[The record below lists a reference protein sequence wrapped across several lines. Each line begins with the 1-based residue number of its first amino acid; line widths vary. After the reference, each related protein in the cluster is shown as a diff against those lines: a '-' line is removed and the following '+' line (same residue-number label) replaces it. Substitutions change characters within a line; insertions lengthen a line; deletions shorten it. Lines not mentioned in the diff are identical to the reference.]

1 MRLTMAAIAAGI
13 LVALVL
19 PFGAEAGGNGAVKA
33 TIYEG
38 AQYENVWINYPNT
51 NPMIFGQRTY
61 AVGDEV
67 GFAILNATNDDT
79 LTVKVK
85 IQDGL
90 PDTEFAVTVVP
101 GNWMAGT
108 RTLTTDKK
116 GKGSLAFELDIP
128 QTVIDTGVAH
138 VKVILTSAD
147 GDVYVTDTRDPP
159 FVNPPDDYPGSTT
172 HAVNLK

>member
-1 MRLTMAAIAAGI
+1 MAAIAAGI
-13 LVALVL
+13 LVAFVL

-38 AQYENVWINYPNT
+38 AVYEDVWINYPNT
-51 NPMIFGQRTY
+51 PMIIGQRTY

-67 GFAILNATNDDT
+67 GFAILNATKDDT

-101 GNWMAGT
+101 GGANGWMPET
-108 RTLTTDKK
+108 LTLTTDKK
-116 GKGSLAFELDIP
+116 GKGSLAFEIDIP
-128 QTVIDTGVAH
+128 QTYVNAGVAH
-138 VKVILTSAD
+138 LKVILTSAD
-147 GDVYVTDTRDPP
+147 GDIYVTDTRDPP

>member
-38 AQYENVWINYPNT
+38 GEYDGNRDPNV
-51 NPMIFGQRTY
+51 FVSRTY
-61 AVGDEV
+61 ANGDEV

-101 GNWMAGT
+101 GGANGWMPET
-108 RTLTTDKK
+108 LTLTTDKK
-116 GKGSLAFELDIP
+116 GKGSLAFEIDIP
-128 QTVIDTGVAH
+128 QTYVNAGVAH
-138 VKVILTSAD
+138 LKVILTSAD
-147 GDVYVTDTRDPP
+147 GDIYVTDTRDPP

>member
-1 MRLTMAAIAAGI
+1 MAAIAAGI

-38 AQYENVWINYPNT
+38 DRYQENPN
-51 NPMIFGQRTY
+51 PPPDIFRTY
-61 AVGDEV
+61 AKGDEV

-79 LTVKVK
+79 MTVKVK

-101 GNWMAGT
+101 ANWAAGT
-108 RTLTTDKK
+108 WTLTTDKK

-128 QTVIDTGVAH
+128 QLYVDQGVAH
-138 VKVILTSAD
+138 IKVILTSAD
-147 GDVYVTDTRDPP
+147 NVIYVTDNRDPP
-159 FVNPPDDYPGSTT
+159 FVNPPDAYPGSTT